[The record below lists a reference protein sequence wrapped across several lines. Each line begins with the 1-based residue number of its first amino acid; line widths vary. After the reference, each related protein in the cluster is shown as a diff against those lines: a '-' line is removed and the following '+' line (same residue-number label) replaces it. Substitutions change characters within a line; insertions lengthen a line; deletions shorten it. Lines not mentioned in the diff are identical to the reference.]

1 MMMKRLFLMLA
12 LACTIA
18 LSAHADGND
27 YLTIAQNNGTLQS
40 FKALGLK
47 IVFADGNMKITQDN
61 TTTTL
66 SIADLSKMY
75 FSATSG
81 IEGTK
86 TDANDTDI
94 CDIYDL
100 QGRKIATL
108 APSYLRTT
116 VPPGVYIVRRGNSS
130 VKLHVGTK

>member
-1 MMMKRLFLMLA
+1 MLA
-12 LACTIA
+12 LACIIA

-86 TDANDTDI
+86 TDANNTDT

-100 QGRKIATL
+100 QGRKIGSATL
-108 APSYLRTT
+108 TADGISSLKQ
-116 VPPGVYIVRRGNSS
+116 GVYIVRRGNSS